1 MLRATSVPPHEYEDL
16 LGLDPEIENAAPS
29 AKGTA
34 SNFKGIAELDNSDL
48 GLEINPLDMKLAVTM
63 FPSQSATSK
72 SERLLTLR
80 ELAAEIRQNR
90 VADKGRLPWYK
101 LARFGDQRTEK
112 NSLRSD
118 ANLISIT
125 GIEVDHDGG
134 GLSLTDG
141 IARLEQHG
149 VAAMVYTS
157 PSHLQ
162 PGKGE
167 RWRVFIPL
175 SREFPPSDR
184 KEFCRQVNGIFDGK
198 IDQVLFTLS
207 QSYYG
212 GNVHGGTPVETH
224 FVDGDFLDN
233 LPALA
238 SIALDKRKNRKS
250 ETDFDDLLGAVD
262 KDQTDAEI
270 MAAISGGDGHYH
282 DRIKQMAG
290 RYAKRGVSIA
300 ESLNRLQAAMMEVP
314 AAVRNR
320 YWQDQY
326 NGIQSLLDH
335 AYDRESEKV
344 DASIQA
350 AFMEVAE
357 ENGGDV
363 AELSDLKGF
372 DLSEN
377 GLIDGF
383 VASHRHKLRF
393 DHDVGKWFVW
403 NGKRWERNSTQ
414 LAHEYARQ
422 LSIKVALTDPKSPA
436 VKTLKRVSTWEA
448 IERGARRV
456 APLATTSAI
465 WDADPWLLGTPGGT
479 VDLRTG
485 DLREARQS
493 DFITKQ
499 TAIAPIP
506 LSKFD
511 PAKHCPTWLAFLG
524 FATGENAAA
533 IRFLQQWLGY
543 SLTGD
548 TREQALLFVHGP
560 GGSGKGTA
568 INGFADVMGEYSL
581 NVDMSTLT
589 ASKYEGHTTQFARLR
604 GARMARASETEE
616 GKAWAENRIKSLTG
630 GDKVTARFMRQDD
643 FEFVPEFK
651 LTIFGNNRPAI
662 ANVDEAI
669 KRRFN
674 VLPFTHIPPVKDL
687 QLGAKLR
694 SEWSGMLSWAILGCL
709 DWQQNGLTRPKVV
722 LDATAAY
729 FEEQDTFQL
738 WIDAECEVGRLHA
751 DTTDRLWE
759 SWMFYAREVGEPCG
773 SRNKTFPEMMQR
785 RGYSPIKNKNGIRG
799 RGFAGIKVRQRDD
812 MFDEVESNL

>member
-1 MLRATSVPPHEYEDL
+1 
-16 LGLDPEIENAAPS
+16 
-29 AKGTA
+29 
-34 SNFKGIAELDNSDL
+34 
-48 GLEINPLDMKLAVTM
+48 M
-63 FPSQSATSK
+63 FPTQAADGK
-72 SERLLTLR
+72 SERMLTLR
-80 ELAAEIRQNR
+80 ELAAEIRMNR
-90 VADKGRLPWYK
+90 AADKGRLPWYK

-112 NSLRSD
+112 NSLRHD
-118 ANLISIT
+118 ANVLGIT
-125 GIEVDHDGG
+125 GIEIDHDGG
-134 GLSLTDG
+134 GLSVADG
-141 IARLEQHG
+141 LDRLRQHG
-149 VAAMVYTS
+149 VAAMLYTS

-175 SREFPPSDR
+175 SAEIPPSER
-184 KEFCRQVNGIFDGK
+184 KTLCRRVNGIFEGRV
-198 IDQVLFTLS
+198 DQVLFTLS

-212 GNVHGGTPVETH
+212 GNIHGGTPVEAH
-224 FVDGDFLDN
+224 FVEGDFLDQ
-233 LPALA
+233 LPQLE
-238 SIALDKRKNRKS
+238 SIALDKRKKQI
-250 ETDFDDLLGAVD
+250 TPQGLDDLLGELVTDEQSDAAVL
-262 KDQTDAEI
+262 AR
-270 MAAISGGDGHYH
+270 ISAGDGHYH

-290 RYAKRGVSIA
+290 RYASRDLSMLEARARLDKAMRAVSA
-300 ESLNRLQAAMMEVP
+300 DAQNA
-314 AAVRNR
+314 
-320 YWQDQY
+320 YWRDQLA
-326 NGIQSLLDH
+326 GIDSLLEH
-335 AYDRESEKV
+335 AYSNQAKKV
-344 DASIQA
+344 DASILSTFQD
-350 AFMEVAE
+350 VE
-357 ENGGDV
+357 EGEGGDG
-363 AELSDLKGF
+363 AEISDLNGF

-377 GLIDGF
+377 GLVSAF
-383 VASHRHKLRF
+383 ATKYRKALRF
-393 DHDVGKWFVW
+393 DHDLGKWFVW
-403 NGKRWERNSTQ
+403 SGRRWERNNTQ

-422 LSIKVALTDPKSPA
+422 LSVKVARTDPKSA
-436 VKTLKRVSTWEA
+436 TVKPLKRVSTWEA

-456 APLATTSAI
+456 APLATNSAI

-485 DLREARQS
+485 DLHDARQS

-499 TAIAPIP
+499 TAVTPIP
-506 LSKFD
+506 LSEFN
-511 PAKHCPTWLAFLG
+511 PSQHCPTWIAFLD
-524 FATGENAAA
+524 FATGEDAGAV
-533 IRFLQQWLGY
+533 RFLQQWLGY

-568 INGFADVMGEYSL
+568 INGFADVMGDYSL

-589 ASKYEGHTTQFARLR
+589 AAKYEGHTTQFARLR

-616 GKAWAENRIKSLTG
+616 GKAWAENRIKTLTG

-674 VLPFTHIPPVKDL
+674 VLPFTRIPPVKDL

-694 SEWSGMLSWAILGCL
+694 AEWSGMLSWAILGCL
-709 DWQQNGLTRPKVV
+709 DWQANGLVRPHAV
-722 LDATAAY
+722 LDATASY

-738 WIDAECEVGRLHA
+738 WIDAECEVGRQHA

-759 SWMFYAREVGEPCG
+759 SWMSYAREVGEPCG

-785 RGYSPIKNKNGIRG
+785 RGYSLIKNKQGIRG
-799 RGFAGIKVRQRDD
+799 RGFAGITVRTHDD
-812 MFDEVESNL
+812 MFEEGE